1 MEPMVGKKS
10 KWNSVVRFENFSLV
24 EKKLVDCCEKSQKN
38 MF

>member
-10 KWNSVVRFENFSLV
+10 KWNSVVKFENFSLV
-24 EKKLVDCCEKSQKN
+24 GKKSMDCCEKRKKN

>member
-24 EKKLVDCCEKSQKN
+24 GNKLMDCCEKSKKN
-38 MF
+38 TF